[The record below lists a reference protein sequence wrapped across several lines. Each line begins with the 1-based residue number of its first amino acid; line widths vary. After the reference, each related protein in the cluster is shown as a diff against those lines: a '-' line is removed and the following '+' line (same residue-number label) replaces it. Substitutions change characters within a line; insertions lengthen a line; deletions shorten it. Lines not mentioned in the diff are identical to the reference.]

1 MEALDPTEPRF
12 ARVLVVGAH
21 PDDAE
26 FYAGGTLARLA
37 DAGVR
42 VSLVVVTDGGRG
54 GRGLDDP
61 ARVRAAEQAR
71 AAAIVPFHEHVSLG
85 RLDGDLVVDQ
95 ALVQELVGVL
105 RAQRP
110 ELVLTHDPRTFFR
123 VTRGR
128 TQLGHSDH
136 RATAQ
141 AVLDAIYPRAAS
153 PNFFPAQLEKPGV
166 EPWYPRELWLF
177 DTAAPDTRIEIAAT
191 LERKLDALRAH
202 ASQNEADGLV
212 RAARALGAE
221 ETFVRLPL
229 RGGRR
234 DVDR

>member
-1 MEALDPTEPRF
+1 MEELDPTEPRF
-12 ARVLVVGAH
+12 ARVLAVGAH

-37 DAGVR
+37 DAGAR

-61 ARVRAAEQAR
+61 ARVRAGEQAR
-71 AAAIVPFHEHVSLG
+71 AAQIVPFHERANLM
-85 RLDGDLVVDQ
+85 RLDG
-95 ALVQELVGVL
+95 ELVADAAL
-105 RAQRP
+105 REELILILRQQRP

-128 TQLGHSDH
+128 TQMGHSDH

-153 PNFFPAQLEKPGV
+153 PNFHPAQLEEAGV
-166 EPWYPRELWLF
+166 ETWYPRELWLF
-177 DTAAPDTRIEIAAT
+177 DTAAPDARIEVAAT
-191 LERKLDALRAH
+191 FERKLEALRAH
-202 ASQNEADGLV
+202 ASQNEGDGLV

-221 ETFVRLPL
+221 ETFVRLVL
-229 RGGRR
+229 RRGRR
-234 DVDR
+234 DVDG